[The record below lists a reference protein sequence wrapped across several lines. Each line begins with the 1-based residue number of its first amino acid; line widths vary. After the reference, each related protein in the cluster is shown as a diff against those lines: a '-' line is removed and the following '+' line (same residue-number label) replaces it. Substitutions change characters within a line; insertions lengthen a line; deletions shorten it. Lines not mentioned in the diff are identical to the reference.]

1 MGQGEKRVVF
11 AYSYIIAWVVLCAAL
26 PYNDIAGFGIL
37 TTEYLY
43 TKAFSDCVTN
53 VLRTA
58 DSLFV
63 SHSASLFIVE
73 CC

>member
-1 MGQGEKRVVF
+1 MGQGEKRMVF
-11 AYSYIIAWVVLCAAL
+11 PYSYIIAWVVLCAAL

-37 TTEYLY
+37 TAEYLY
-43 TKAFSDCVTN
+43 TKAFSNRVAN